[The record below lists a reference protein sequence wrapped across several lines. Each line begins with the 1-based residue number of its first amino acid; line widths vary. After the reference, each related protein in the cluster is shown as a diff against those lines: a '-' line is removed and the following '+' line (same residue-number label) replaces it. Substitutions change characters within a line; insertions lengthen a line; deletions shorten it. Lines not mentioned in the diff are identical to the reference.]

1 MSLTQRKNLF
11 ISGVLALMFALVSVT
26 SAQALNRTQKGA
38 VIGAGV
44 GGIVGGG
51 KGAVAGG
58 IAGAIIGKNS

>member
-1 MSLTQRKNLF
+1 MF

-26 SAQALNRTQKGA
+26 SAHALNRTQKGA
-38 VIGAGV
+38 IIGAGV

-58 IAGAIIGKNS
+58 VAGAIIGKNS

>member
-1 MSLTQRKNLF
+1 MSANQRKNLF

-26 SAQALNRTQKGA
+26 SAHALSKKGKGA

-44 GGIVGGG
+44 GGLIGGG

-58 IAGAIIGKNS
+58 VAGAIIGNNS

>member
-1 MSLTQRKNLF
+1 MSLTRRKNMF
-11 ISGVLALMFALVSVT
+11 ISGVLALMVALVSVT
-26 SAQALNRTQKGA
+26 SAHALNRTQKGA

-58 IAGAIIGKNS
+58 VAGAIIGKNS